1 MKTPYYQGM
10 FNDIVYGQT
19 IKINLDDIDEEFV
32 YKIIYKEDNNKTP
45 EYIAIDFSKIID
57 ITSFK

>member
-19 IKINLDDIDEEFV
+19 IKINLDDIEEEFDS
-32 YKIIYKEDNNKTP
+32 ITMEDILNNIKTGKWR
-45 EYIAIDFSKIID
+45 A
-57 ITSFK
+57 